1 MSLPPPGVQQHGAV
15 GLLLPDGHQCDA
27 GLPLGLTLHADY
39 VGHLPDVQPHGAVS
53 GWTSEDLPAE
63 EHIAAMSHEELL
75 RFAGGGNW
83 R

>member
-1 MSLPPPGVQQHGAV
+1 MQCNATQS
-15 GLLLPDGHQCDA
+15 DGQQCDA
-27 GLPLGLTLHADY
+27 GLGLPLGITLPADH
-39 VGHLPDVQPHGAVS
+39 VGPLADVQPHGAIS

-63 EHIAAMSHEELL
+63 EQIAEMSYEELL